1 MRHNKNSR
9 PNKQQSDTRQRF
21 REILSVLSKYE
32 IVKGL
37 TPVKLRLIVEELGP
51 TYVKLGQIM
60 SMRRD
65 MLPVKYCEELAK
77 LRTNVH
83 PMEFE
88 EVRAVIEG
96 EYGTELDKM
105 FTEFNPRALGSA
117 SIAQVHAA
125 TLRSDGSRVA
135 VKVQRPGIRAMM
147 ARDIK
152 LMRKLAK
159 LVKMAGGV
167 TNVLDF
173 NAILD
178 EMWFVSQQEMDFL
191 IEAKQAEEFHE
202 RNKEILYTASPAVRQ
217 ELTTS
222 KVLVME
228 YIDGTQID
236 DLHTLRE
243 LGYDLREIGMKLADS
258 YVKQVIDDAFFH
270 ADPHPGN
277 LRIRD
282 GKIVWIDLG
291 MMGRLTS
298 RDQQLFRDA
307 VQAVVENDVSSLKTI
322 LLTMGVHTGKIN
334 HAQLY
339 TDIDDMLTKYGSMEL
354 SGMDMGV
361 MMEELLSLASKH
373 RITMP
378 KGVTI
383 LCRGM
388 MTIEDVVCRLSP
400 DINLVQIMG
409 NHLKGDL
416 FKRLNLEEELK
427 ENGRALYHSGK
438 KMLHIPAQMSDLLGM
453 TIKGQTKLNL
463 ELIGSEEPLA
473 SINKMVNKII
483 ICIITAALLVGSCL
497 ICTTDMTPKILGI
510 PALGMLG
517 FFASIVLGGWL
528 MWKILRKK

>member
-9 PNKQQSDTRQRF
+9 PSKQQSDTRQRF

-37 TPVKLRLIVEELGP
+37 TPIKLRLIVEELGP

-65 MLPVKYCEELAK
+65 MLPAKYCEELAK
-77 LRTNVH
+77 LRTSVH

-96 EYGTELDKM
+96 EYGTELDKT
-105 FTEFNPRALGSA
+105 FSEFDPRALGSA

-125 TLRSDGSRVA
+125 TLRADGSRVA

-236 DLHTLRE
+236 DLNTLRE

-258 YVKQVIDDAFFH
+258 YV
-270 ADPHPGN
+270 
-277 LRIRD
+277 
-282 GKIVWIDLG
+282 
-291 MMGRLTS
+291 
-298 RDQQLFRDA
+298 
-307 VQAVVENDVSSLKTI
+307 
-322 LLTMGVHTGKIN
+322 
-334 HAQLY
+334 
-339 TDIDDMLTKYGSMEL
+339 
-354 SGMDMGV
+354 
-361 MMEELLSLASKH
+361 
-373 RITMP
+373 
-378 KGVTI
+378 
-383 LCRGM
+383 
-388 MTIEDVVCRLSP
+388 
-400 DINLVQIMG
+400 
-409 NHLKGDL
+409 
-416 FKRLNLEEELK
+416 
-427 ENGRALYHSGK
+427 
-438 KMLHIPAQMSDLLGM
+438 
-453 TIKGQTKLNL
+453 
-463 ELIGSEEPLA
+463 
-473 SINKMVNKII
+473 
-483 ICIITAALLVGSCL
+483 
-497 ICTTDMTPKILGI
+497 
-510 PALGMLG
+510 
-517 FFASIVLGGWL
+517 
-528 MWKILRKK
+528 

>member
-1 MRHNKNSR
+1 MRKKNKPS
-9 PNKQQSDTRQRF
+9 KQPSDARQRL
-21 REILSVLSKYE
+21 REILSVLSKHE
-32 IVKGL
+32 IVKGI
-37 TPVKLRLIVEELGP
+37 TPVKLRLIVEDLGP

-77 LRTNVH
+77 LRTDVH

-88 EVRAVIEG
+88 EVREVIEQ
-96 EYGTELDKM
+96 EYGTPLEKM
-105 FTEFNPRALGSA
+105 FSEFDAHALGSA

-125 TLRSDGSRVA
+125 TLCADGMKVA
-135 VKVQRPGIRAMM
+135 VKVQRPGIRTMM

-152 LMRKLAK
+152 LMRKLSK
-159 LVKMAGGV
+159 LLKVAGGV

-191 IEAKQAEEFHE
+191 IEARQAEEFHD
-202 RNKEILYTASPAVRQ
+202 RNKEIVYTSSPMIRH

-228 YIDGTQID
+228 YIDGTPID

-243 LGYDLREIGMKLADS
+243 DGYDLREIGVKLADN
-258 YVKQVIDDAFFH
+258 YVKQIIDDAFFH

-277 LRIRD
+277 LRVRD

-291 MMGRLTS
+291 MMGRLTP

-307 VQAVVENDVSSLKTI
+307 VEAVVENDVSSLKTI
-322 LLTMGVHTGKIN
+322 LLTMGVHKGKIN

-354 SGMDMGV
+354 SSMDMGT
-361 MMEELLSLASKH
+361 MLEELLSLASKH
-373 RITMP
+373 RISMP
-378 KGVTI
+378 KGITI
-383 LCRGM
+383 LCRGI

-416 FKRLNLEEELK
+416 FKRFDVDSELK
-427 ENGRALYHSGK
+427 ESGRVLYHSGK
-438 KMLHIPAQMSDLLGM
+438 KMLHIPAQVSDLLGM

-473 SINKMVNKII
+473 VINKMVNKIV

-497 ICTTDMTPKILGI
+497 ICTTDMKPKILGI

-517 FFASIVLGGWL
+517 FFASVILGGWL